1 MQTSSFPTIELY
13 TTPTCPDCRQLK
25 LWFDQLGITYQE
37 HDLSRT
43 EVADEAKAR
52 TGVRVAPI
60 TVIGTKIYYGTH
72 DAQRTQLR
80 QDWPELFGAGR

>member
-1 MQTSSFPTIELY
+1 MQTSSSPTIELY

-25 LWFDQLGITYQE
+25 LWFDQLGITYLE
-37 HDLSRT
+37 HDLSRP

-52 TGVRVAPI
+52 TGIRVAPI

-72 DAQRTQLR
+72 DAQRLKLR

>member
-1 MQTSSFPTIELY
+1 MQTSPFPTIELY

-37 HDLSRT
+37 RDLSLP

-60 TVIGTKIYYGTH
+60 TVVGTKVYYGTH
-72 DAQRTQLR
+72 DAQGLKLS
-80 QDWPELFGAGR
+80 QDWPELFGDRR